1 MEPVS
6 VAQSLRRAGVN
17 FESVRTID
25 PCKVLITFKSEKE
38 CNETME
44 NDRETFLSI
53 VYDFRK
59 WLEEDMEKIG
69 DVLGK
74 VVQVDFTT
82 CDLSNFKSVRVQIDK
97 VLSPINA

>member
-6 VAQSLRRAGVN
+6 VAQSLRRPAVN
-17 FESVRTID
+17 FESVKTID

-44 NDRETFLSI
+44 SDRETFLSI

-59 WLEEDMEKIG
+59 CSEEDMEKIG

-74 VVQVDFTT
+74 VVQVDFTI
-82 CDLSNFKSVRVQIDK
+82 CDLSNIKSVRVQIDK